1 MKEFKAQ
8 SFVVCYILILY
19 IGFLGCDYI
28 SKALINIIDYDTS
41 IGKTIYFLI
50 MSLITAI
57 FYFGGT
63 FLCSLLLT
71 PIINLYVYLIY
82 VVIVDLFLGL
92 IIRPYSDIGSLVLYM
107 IFIASTVTPVIL
119 RINAVNKK
127 PPTQTT

>member
-8 SFVVCYILILY
+8 LFVVCYALVLY
-19 IGFLGCDYI
+19 IGVLGRDFI
-28 SKALINIIDYDTS
+28 DKTLINLIDYDTS
-41 IGKTIYFLI
+41 IGKKIYFLI

-92 IIRPYSDIGSLVLYM
+92 IIRPYSDISSLVLYM